1 MMARHKPDS
10 TARDSLHADKRPW
23 GGTDHTTPTPRDQH
37 GLNKPASPVGPAHHY
52 IHTMK
57 RLLTS
62 DWGPT
67 LYLWTAQLAGIIVA
81 VYVAGRMFG
90 EWLHR
95 LNDRI
100 ARITR

>member
-1 MMARHKPDS
+1 M
-10 TARDSLHADKRPW
+10 TARGERSTRKTKPPTEQRTRGRKTRAQHALSKA
-23 GGTDHTTPTPRDQH
+23 
-37 GLNKPASPVGPAHHY
+37 ASPVGPAPNST
-52 IHTMK
+52 HTMK

-67 LYLWTAQLAGIIVA
+67 LYIWTAQLAEIIVA

-95 LNDRI
+95 TNDRI
-100 ARITR
+100 ARLTARS

>member
-1 MMARHKPDS
+1 M
-10 TARDSLHADKRPW
+10 
-23 GGTDHTTPTPRDQH
+23 
-37 GLNKPASPVGPAHHY
+37 
-52 IHTMK
+52 HTMK

-62 DWGPT
+62 DWGPMF
-67 LYLWTAQLAGIIVA
+67 YLWTAQLAEIIVA